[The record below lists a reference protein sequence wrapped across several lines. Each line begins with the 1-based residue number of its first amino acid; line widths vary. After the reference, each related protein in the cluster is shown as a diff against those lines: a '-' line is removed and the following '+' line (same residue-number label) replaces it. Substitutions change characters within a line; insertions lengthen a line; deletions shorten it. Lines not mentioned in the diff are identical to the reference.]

1 MLALGLLKRDE
12 KILELMYVESSRI
25 ICTNSKK
32 VDDNVKLWR
41 ETLDGM
47 SFIGASC
54 RPARNQFGVV
64 GLQIA
69 GTDLRLNV
77 LVKDLGGI
85 PRYFHLDH
93 SEIPLTPHTSHTKS
107 LVRLLLTLRN
117 IMIVNKSLLVQALE
131 QANTHSPRNVNPS
144 PTVSSPPYNY

>member
-1 MLALGLLKRDE
+1 MGKKPDIMGLLKRDE

-32 VDDNVKLWR
+32 VDDGVKLWR

-54 RPARNQFGVV
+54 RPAGNQFGFV

-69 GTDLRLNV
+69 
-77 LVKDLGGI
+77 
-85 PRYFHLDH
+85 DH

-107 LVRLLLTLRN
+107 L
-117 IMIVNKSLLVQALE
+117 ALE
-131 QANTHSPRNVNPS
+131 QANTHSPQNVGPS
-144 PTVSSPPYNY
+144 PTVSSPPHNKY